1 MVTSLHEAAD
11 RVHTLPVTSLTPSSF
26 RARAVDHLAL
36 AVGTTKGL
44 FFVSDGVVDGPFMAG
59 DLVLAFA
66 QLPGRYLTST
76 TDSHFGPNIRVSVD
90 GGTTWDEPGT
100 RPIAFPA
107 DTGAALTSVWQLHP
121 DRRPNAPDTVWA
133 GVEPAALFR
142 SDDRGDTFELVR
154 GLWDHPDRES
164 WEPGFGGLALHTVV
178 THPARPERIIV
189 AVSAGG
195 VYRSDD
201 DGQTWAARNDGIEAR
216 FLPEHYP
223 DHGQCVHKLAVDAV
237 NPDVLW
243 AQNHWGVYRTEDA
256 GDHWVSVGRPGEQ
269 GGVPSDFGFP
279 VVSHPEEPD
288 TAYVDPARLRHLPLH
303 ARRQVSRLS
312 HDGRGPVLGGHGQ
325 RAAVHQCSDDRAP
338 GRVRRRDEPPLP
350 DRLRHPVR
358 AHLRFGGRCRF
369 LASRSGLPA
378 TDPVRACA
386 RMTPASA
393 RWSGQAGGM
402 D

>member
-1 MVTSLHEAAD
+1 
-11 RVHTLPVTSLTPSSF
+11 VTSLTPSSF

-44 FFVSDGVVDGPFMAG
+44 FFVSDGIVDGPFMAG
-59 DLVLAFA
+59 DHVLAFT
-66 QLPGRYLTST
+66 QLPGRYLTSS
-76 TDSHFGPNIRVSVD
+76 TDSHFGPNVRVSVD

-100 RPIAFPA
+100 RPVAFPA
-107 DTGAALTSVWQLHP
+107 DTSTALASVWQLHA

-154 GLWDHPDRES
+154 GLWDHPDRET
-164 WEPGFGGLALHTVV
+164 WEPGFGGLALHTVI
-178 THPARPERIIV
+178 THPARPDRIIV

-201 DGQTWAARNDGIEAR
+201 DGKTWTARNEGIEAR

-256 GDHWVSVGRPGEQ
+256 GDHWASVGRPGEDD
-269 GGVPSDFGFP
+269 GVPSDFGFP
-279 VVSHPEEPD
+279 VVAHPEEPD
-288 TAYVDPARLRHLPLH
+288 TAYVVPL
-303 ARRQVSRLS
+303 VSDTFR
-312 HDGRGPVLGGHGQ
+312 
-325 RAAVHQCSDDRAP
+325 CT
-338 GRVRRRDEPPLP
+338 P
-350 DRLRHPVR
+350 D
-358 AHLRFGGRCRF
+358 GRCRVYRTMDAGQTWESTGPGLPSTNAHMTVLRDAF
-369 LASRSGLPA
+369 DVGTSLPYPLAFGCRSGHIFASVDGADSWRLVAAYLP
-378 TDPVRACA
+378 PILCLRVLE
-386 RMTPASA
+386 
-393 RWSGQAGGM
+393 
-402 D
+402 